1 MTTTKKIGPFL
12 AALLVAGNMIG
23 SGVYLLPAT
32 LASVGSSSV
41 LSWLAATAGGLVLAG
56 AFALLAM
63 LRPTLNGI
71 ATYAGDGLGRPFG
84 FASSMAYWVSSWV
97 GNVAIALAVVGYL
110 AVFVPGLK
118 GPVPT
123 TAATIGAIWLLAGAN
138 LLGPRL
144 VARLSGLTLLIGLMP
159 ILAVIVLGAMDFD
172 PQVFTGS
179 WNPSGKPLA
188 EIIPASVVPVFW
200 AFLGF
205 ESANVAAAAVR
216 DPQRDI
222 PVAALGGVA
231 LAAVV
236 YMAATVAIMG
246 IIPAGE
252 LATSTAPFADAVTR
266 LAGPTVGAAVAVCAL
281 VKAIG
286 TLGGWILVAA
296 ETNRATAAE
305 GFLPRA
311 ISEVEPGRTPVRDI
325 LVTTALMTGAA
336 VLSASP
342 TLGEQFNV
350 LINVSTVLFMVVYG
364 LCALALVRFAGAIQR
379 PGPRLGARLLALAGA
394 LFSIWAIWSSDPD
407 LLKVTGV
414 VLLATTP
421 LWAISA
427 LTNRRAA
434 ATA

>member
-56 AFALLAM
+56 AFALLAV
-63 LRPTLNGI
+63 LRPTVNGV

-84 FASSMAYWVSSWV
+84 FVSSMAYWVSSWV

-110 AVFVPGLK
+110 TVFVPALK

-123 TAATIGAIWLLAGAN
+123 TAAAIGAIWLLAGAN

-144 VARLSGLTLLIGLMP
+144 VARLSGLTLLIGLLP
-159 ILAVIVLGAMDFD
+159 ILAVIVLGVAAFD
-172 PQVFTGS
+172 PQIFTGS
-179 WNPSGKPLA
+179 WNPSGEPLSQT
-188 EIIPASVVPVFW
+188 IPASVVPVFW

-216 DPQRDI
+216 DPKRHV

-231 LAAVV
+231 LAALV

-246 IIPAGE
+246 VIPAAD
-252 LATSTAPFADAVTR
+252 LARSSAPFADAVTR
-266 LAGPTVGAAVAVCAL
+266 LAGPTIGAAVAVCAL

-311 ISEVEPGRTPVRDI
+311 ISVVEPGRTPVRD
-325 LVTTALMTGAA
+325 LAVTTVLMSAAAL
-336 VLSASP
+336 LSASP

-350 LINVSTVLFMVVYG
+350 LINVSTVLFMVVYA
-364 LCALALVRFAGAIQR
+364 LCALALVRFAGALEGGR
-379 PGPRLGARLLALAGA
+379 ARLGARLLGLVGFG
-394 LFSIWAIWSSDPD
+394 FSTWAIVVSDFE
-407 LLKVTGV
+407 LLKVTGL
-414 VLLATTP
+414 VLAATTP
-421 LWAISA
+421 LWAIAA
-427 LTNRRAA
+427 LARRRAA
-434 ATA
+434 